1 MDSDCIRFGPGTAV
15 SLSGRDW
22 NTCLNHCLPPF
33 ERTETVRPSALATK
47 SSPSQSAD
55 AQTAVC
61 PVSVFEILH
70 WPFKQF
76 SAIDPVFGC
85 YGGCT
90 NGRAV
95 SKLSLSQWIVDAI
108 TEAYTTQGLEIPS
121 VHWGLSF
128 HLAWL
133 RCMCIQ
139 DIACQPV
146 VFAEYL
152 RQVLQAG
159 HSVLSLLR
167 AVGE

>member
-33 ERTETVRPSALATK
+33 ERTETVRRQPLLLNHRPHRVRTSRLQFA
-47 SSPSQSAD
+47 P
-55 AQTAVC
+55 
-61 PVSVFEILH
+61 SVFLRFYIDRSSS
-70 WPFKQF
+70 FRQSIQF
-76 SAIDPVFGC
+76 LDAME
-85 YGGCT
+85 CT

-108 TEAYTTQGLEIPS
+108 KEAYTTQGLEIPS

-159 HSVLSLLR
+159 RSVLSLPR

>member
-1 MDSDCIRFGPGTAV
+1 M

-33 ERTETVRPSALATK
+33 ERTETVRRQPLLLNHT
-47 SSPSQSAD
+47 PSQSCGR
-55 AQTAVC
+55 QTAVC
-61 PVSVFEILH
+61 PVSVFEIYIDRSS
-70 WPFKQF
+70 KF
-76 SAIDPVFGC
+76 SAIDPVSGC

-95 SKLSLSQWIVDAI
+95 SKLSLSQWSVDAVK
-108 TEAYTTQGLEIPS
+108 EADTNPRFGNSLCALRANRS
-121 VHWGLSF
+121 

-159 HSVLSLLR
+159 RSVLSLPR

>member
-22 NTCLNHCLPPF
+22 NTCLNHCLPPC
-33 ERTETVRPSALATK
+33 ERTETVRRQPLLLIIALTECGRPDC
-47 SSPSQSAD
+47 SLPRR
-55 AQTAVC
+55 C
-61 PVSVFEILH
+61 LWH

-76 SAIDPVFGC
+76 SAIDPVSGC

-90 NGRAV
+90 NGWAV

-108 TEAYTTQGLEIPS
+108 KEAYTTQGLEIPS

-159 HSVLSLLR
+159 RSFLSLPR